1 MIRHSV
7 YKMVNLHDQAFCLQN
22 GDLHDQA
29 VYARMVHLHDQAAA
43 LPEARCRLCN
53 HVNGLFLSLIYL

>member
-7 YKMVNLHDQAFCLQN
+7 YKTVILQDQAVYARMVH
-22 GDLHDQA
+22 LHDQA

-53 HVNGLFLSLIYL
+53 HVNGLFLSLIYV

>member
-7 YKMVNLHDQAFCLQN
+7 YKTVI
-22 GDLHDQA
+22 LHDQA